1 MRYIAC
7 WGDDSWRD
15 IGRGGDGSKGVLVS
29 IPPSGVPWPR
39 VRHNGKRLRS
49 LALYEQGATWTR
61 LDVLIECVIWMNGPN
76 IWATLTTTV
85 CTWSDSHDAFSIWS
99 LSHPTTVWS
108 QPRALLEESKI
119 PGVYRAK
126 DTDAHVSP
134 LRLFCAMPHDDPR
147 ETEPG
152 CGEGMVLGPIATL
165 KLEWSTMFVSKQTDH
180 SNSSTSRCF
189 PERFR
194 HEERGKSP
202 FWSAPE

>member
-7 WGDDSWRD
+7 WGDDAWRD

-85 CTWSDSHDAFSIWS
+85 CTWSDLHDAFRFGASRTQQRS
-99 LSHPTTVWS
+99 GLS
-108 QPRALLEESKI
+108 
-119 PGVYRAK
+119 
-126 DTDAHVSP
+126 
-134 LRLFCAMPHDDPR
+134 
-147 ETEPG
+147 
-152 CGEGMVLGPIATL
+152 
-165 KLEWSTMFVSKQTDH
+165 
-180 SNSSTSRCF
+180 
-189 PERFR
+189 
-194 HEERGKSP
+194 RGHFWKSP
-202 FWSAPE
+202 KFPVSTAPKTQTHT